1 MFELQGATSPEVLG
15 NNYWWLGVGKYQ
27 EYHQMASYVHTRAA
41 QLETMKAMR
50 AAESIGLSR
59 CHTLPH
65 LTVRSMLI
73 LLVTKG
79 VLSWMLGRST
89 SRHQHARSRRFEL

>member
-41 QLETMKAMR
+41 QLEAMN
-50 AAESIGLSR
+50 
-59 CHTLPH
+59 
-65 LTVRSMLI
+65 
-73 LLVTKG
+73 
-79 VLSWMLGRST
+79 T
-89 SRHQHARSRRFEL
+89 SRRGQC